1 MKSYGAADNSELCPC
16 LHEVPLCTQRGMSTV
31 HGGRHQLSARDH
43 TWKWDGR
50 WWGWREQTAMLQ
62 HCMPLCSWPKAAG
75 SAHGTCGLTRL
86 LAVRLLWLC
95 SLGASRWPCQAHVGG
110 HTALLGLTAIP
121 SLLLLS
127 FLSEI
132 DQGSCGDPGIPA
144 YGRRE
149 GSTFRHGDSLK
160 FECQPAF
167 ELKGQKTITCQKSSQ
182 WSAQKP
188 VCVCKSVRGGGSEML
203 SVRGEAVMLVLS
215 VSRAGMAELQ
225 AVVAQ
230 CSQQGRGWGQHPQA
244 QPCAPAALP
253 AFAARFWRERSTS
266 CSRDGA
272 STAKFKIY

>member
-1 MKSYGAADNSELCPC
+1 MQEGISCQP
-16 LHEVPLCTQRGMSTV
+16 
-31 HGGRHQLSARDH
+31 RDH
-43 TWKWDGR
+43 TWKRNGR
-50 WWGWREQTAMLQ
+50 RWGLEGAN
-62 HCMPLCSWPKAAG
+62 SSAAALRAFVLMAEG
-75 SAHGTCGLTRL
+75 CRVCPWQAWFNTSPGRRVAVAVFIRGLTM
-86 LAVRLLWLC
+86 AVPGTHGWTH
-95 SLGASRWPCQAHVGG
+95 SPAWV
-110 HTALLGLTAIP
+110 TAIP

-188 VCVCKSVRGGGSEML
+188 VCVCKSVRGDGSEML

-215 VSRAGMAELQ
+215 VSRAGVAELQ

-230 CSQQGRGWGQHPQA
+230 CSQQGRDWGQHPQA
-244 QPCAPAALP
+244 QPCAPTGTALCTRCP
-253 AFAARFWRERSTS
+253 PSICSLVLER
-266 CSRDGA
+266 
-272 STAKFKIY
+272 KKHFL